1 MTLTYRF
8 TYAFPIFEKKNLVVQ
23 SGKYSKGGGVWWKDS
38 IYYLWFIFLQMNDEY
53 IKTCKTK
60 KNSDKRKHKVY
71 KDFGDIR
78 LITFKEWWKQK
89 GEYLFGVQRLSQVEV
104 IKTNTPK
111 NDSNIIT
118 LAVPLTIPKR
128 IIAREIKTIVNKCHP
143 AKRGS
148 NVNVTNLLNTK
159 YKPTNNRVK
168 TLKKVLQYKQMQMKY
183 PNDRKIDVY
192 NKCFEDLAKKN
203 DQHICSTHASRLI
216 SKYNKIEK
224 NIVLG
229 IF

>member
-1 MTLTYRF
+1 MKRTYRF

-23 SGKYSKGGGVWWKDS
+23 SAKYSKGGGVLWKDS
-38 IYYLWFIFLQMNDEY
+38 IYYLWFSFLQMNDEY

-104 IKTNTPK
+104 IETNTPT
-111 NDSNIIT
+111 NDSNIII

-128 IIAREIKTIVNKCHP
+128 TIAREIKTIVNKCHP

-192 NKCFEDLAKKN
+192 NKCFEDLAKTN
-203 DQHICSTHASRLI
+203 DQWICSTHASRLI